1 MSTAT
6 KQGCGISPGEFLAGW
21 WNVLNGRAPLL
32 SIEITRECPLHC
44 PGCSAYGQDHLVVGA
59 PTLREVSD
67 FRGDALINGALDL
80 VRKHRPL
87 HVSLV
92 VGEPMVRHK
101 ELSRILPVLRQMGIH
116 TLRVTSAVI
125 PISRNWMTILR
136 LRVAVSVD
144 GLPEQHG
151 IRRKPATYERILRN
165 IQGCTVNTH

>member
-32 SIEITRECPLHC
+32 SIEITRERPLYC
-44 PGCSAYGQDHLVVGA
+44 PGCYAYGQDHLGVGA

-67 FRGDALINGALDL
+67 FRGDALINGVLDL

-101 ELSRILPVLRQMGIH
+101 ELSRILPVLRQMGIQ

>member
-32 SIEITRECPLHC
+32 SIEITRERPLYC
-44 PGCSAYGQDHLVVGA
+44 PGCYAYGQDHLGVGA

-92 VGEPMVRHK
+92 GRRTDGTAQGAKSNSVCTRTNGNSHVTGHERGDSNFKKLDDDPTA
-101 ELSRILPVLRQMGIH
+101 SRRSFG
-116 TLRVTSAVI
+116 
-125 PISRNWMTILR
+125 
-136 LRVAVSVD
+136 
-144 GLPEQHG
+144 
-151 IRRKPATYERILRN
+151 
-165 IQGCTVNTH
+165 